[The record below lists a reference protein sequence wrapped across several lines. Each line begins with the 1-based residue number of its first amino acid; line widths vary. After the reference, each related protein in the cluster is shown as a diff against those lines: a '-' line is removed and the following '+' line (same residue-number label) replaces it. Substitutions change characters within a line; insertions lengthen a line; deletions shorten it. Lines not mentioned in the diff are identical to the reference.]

1 MNREILF
8 KGKRKDTKD
17 WVFGHLVQCVD
28 IVLIFPRGKEFYYDE
43 LEKFAFDMTAY
54 EVIPKTVG
62 QYTGIKDKNGKK
74 IFEGDIIK
82 VTNDYG
88 IIEVLDSDTGIGVVE
103 FYDGYWYIA
112 EQVNNSLYEI
122 GRCYYIE
129 IIGNIH
135 DTPELLEE
143 PL

>member
-8 KGKRKDTKD
+8 KGKRKDTKE
-17 WVFGHLVQCVD
+17 WVFGHLMQGAD
-28 IVLIFPRGKEFYYDE
+28 ITLIIPKGKEFFYDE

-54 EVIPKTVG
+54 EVIPETVG

>member
-28 IVLIFPRGKEFYYDE
+28 IALIFPRGKEFYYDE

-74 IFEGDIIK
+74 IFEGDVILLEEHM
-82 VTNDYG
+82 DFSYSG
-88 IIEVLDSDTGIGVVE
+88 TGPVE
-103 FYDGYWYIA
+103 FYDGIWYVA
-112 EQVNNSLYEI
+112 GDLQNRLYELHRDYQIEVI
-122 GRCYYIE
+122 GD
-129 IIGNIH
+129 IH

-143 PL
+143 PS